1 MIMWQMMEM
10 ASSHALLAG
19 MAAPTSSAGIGFGLG
34 GWVAQDAVAGGGL
47 LGPSPGT
54 YSWGGAAATTCVIDR
69 AADVGY
75 LFYTQQLMCAQRELS
90 NMGRGGLI
98 TMVYASIMEPSPS
111 AGGATA
117 PGGGAV
123 VSGPSAYPR
132 L

>member
-1 MIMWQMMEM
+1 M

-19 MAAPTSSAGIGFGLG
+19 MAAPASSAGIGFGLG
-34 GWVAQDAVAGGGL
+34 GWVAQDAMAEGGL

-75 LFYTQQLMCAQRELS
+75 LFFTQQLMCAQRELS
-90 NMGRGGLI
+90 NMGRGALM
-98 TMVYASIMEPSPS
+98 TMVYASIMEPYSP
-111 AGGATA
+111 AATA
-117 PGGGAV
+117 WPKVATTSSGSGTT
-123 VSGPSAYPR
+123 SGPAAYPR